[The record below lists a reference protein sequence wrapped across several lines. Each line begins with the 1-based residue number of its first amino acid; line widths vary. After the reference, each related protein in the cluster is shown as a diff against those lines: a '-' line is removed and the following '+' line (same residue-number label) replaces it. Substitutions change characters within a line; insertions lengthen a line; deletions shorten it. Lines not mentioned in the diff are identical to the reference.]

1 MSLTK
6 ASYSMI
12 SGAPV
17 NILDYGASTSSANN
31 TVAIQAAIDT
41 GLDVYI
47 PAGVFLC
54 TDTLSMNTPYQ
65 TLFGDGKDSQIT
77 FTFAS
82 SKEGLIMGVPTG
94 AVACEKQT
102 LRNVYLRGTAN
113 VSKLLSIKGP
123 ECNILSNRLGNESN
137 GSIIYLED
145 ENTPTGI
152 YCFGQRIVN
161 NFIDGVLGT
170 TGIGIRLGT
179 YNQTTQILYNIITDC
194 SLAIYVNGATTSLNI
209 VGNTIQNITASN
221 AAIYIHKA
229 GSAMPAYNISITN
242 NYFEQ
247 IHYVVSVGDC
257 APVNLVISN
266 NYSYRNGSGSK
277 VDSAF
282 YVANTNTSAAAEN
295 ITINNNYIED
305 FGIFLQL
312 DGEYS
317 SKVVSVVGNA
327 LNGTTNYSTGTYLN
341 NAYSY
346 IYTNPYISGNVISG
360 TLLAGSSAA
369 RIESKDAVIYLP
381 INWSTR
387 DFATTLS
394 FYFSPNGANAVT
406 VELFKVAF
414 TSSIPV
420 SVGSVTAST
429 ETTASIALNASASA
443 SFSYYAVATFNN
455 AGTSGYLF
463 PLVLTIKN

>member
-6 ASYSMI
+6 VSYSMI
-12 SGAPV
+12 QGSPV

-102 LRNVYLRGTAN
+102 LKDVYLRGTAN

-221 AAIYIHKA
+221 AAIYIHRT
-229 GSAMPAYNISITN
+229 GSAMPVYNLSILN

-247 IHYVVSVGDC
+247 IHYVVSVNDC
-257 APVNLVISN
+257 DVKNLIVSGN
-266 NYSYRNGSGSK
+266 FAYRNSSGSK
-277 VDSAF
+277 VDSVF
-282 YVANTNTSAAAEN
+282 YVADAATSAASEN
-295 ITINNNYIED
+295 ITVSNNYMED
-305 FGIFLQL
+305 FGSFLQL
-312 DGEYS
+312 DNEYS
-317 SKVVSVVGNA
+317 SRLIHVDGNV
-327 LNGTTNYSTGTYLN
+327 LNATTNYSTGTYAS

-346 IYTNPYISGNVISG
+346 EYTNPFIVGKVTSGS
-360 TLLAGSSAA
+360 LLGGSTAA

-381 INWSTR
+381 ISWSNR
-387 DFATTLS
+387 EFATTLS
-394 FYFSPNGANAVT
+394 FYYDPTGANAVT
-406 VELFKVAF
+406 VELFKVGF

-420 SVGSVTAST
+420 SVGSVTANST
-429 ETTASIALNASASA
+429 GTASITLNAYGNSAV
-443 SFSYYAVATFNN
+443 SYYAVATFNN
-455 AGTSGYLF
+455 GGTSGYLW
-463 PLVLTIKN
+463 PLVLTLKN